1 MRTDSPGAPS
11 GGIIKD
17 LLQLTL
23 TDGRLSEEVAEGI
36 RLIVEHA
43 ERERGTE

>member
-1 MRTDSPGAPS
+1 MMRTDSTARPLAA
-11 GGIIKD
+11 D